1 MNKNESKYFN
11 TAKKMNDALLFLL
24 EKKDYSYITISD
36 ICKKAN
42 VNRPTFYL
50 HYENMSDLFEE
61 VIENSSKSFFEHFKD
76 TQKIQEAEIESM
88 DSENL
93 ELVKDEYLIPYLSFV
108 RENRNLFKTLSKHQ
122 NLFHMDS
129 LKREAFQTF
138 TSKILNRFHVDEK
151 YQEYYFDFYVNGFE
165 AILFRWCR
173 NDCNL
178 EIREVASL
186 IEGLTKKNEKNPE

>member
-42 VNRPTFYL
+42 VNRSTFYL
-50 HYENMSDLFEE
+50 HYENIGDLFEE
-61 VIENSSKSFFEHFKD
+61 VVEKSSKSFFEHFKD
-76 TQKIQEAEIESM
+76 TQGIQQGEIERM
-88 DSENL
+88 DTEDL
-93 ELVKDEYLIPYLSFV
+93 ELVRDEYLLPYLSFV
-108 RENRNLFKTLSKHQ
+108 KENKNLYKTLSTHA

-129 LKREAFQTF
+129 LKKNSFQDF
-138 TSKILNRFHVDEK
+138 VSKIMNRFHVDEK
-151 YQEYYFDFYVNGFE
+151 YQEYYFDFYVNGYE

-173 NDCNL
+173 NDCDL
-178 EIREVASL
+178 DIREVASL

>member
-24 EKKDYSYITISD
+24 EEKDYSYITISD

-42 VNRPTFYL
+42 VNRSTFYL
-50 HYENMSDLFEE
+50 HYENIQDLFEE
-61 VIENSSKSFFEHFKD
+61 VLENSSKSFFNHFQD
-76 TQKIQEAEIESM
+76 TQMVQEVEIERI
-88 DSENL
+88 DLEDL

-108 RENRNLFKTLSKHQ
+108 KENKNLYKTMSMHTK
-122 NLFHMDS
+122 LFHMDS
-129 LKREAFQTF
+129 LKKKSFQDIV
-138 TSKILNRFHVDEK
+138 SRIMDRFHVNEK
-151 YQEYYFDFYVNGFE
+151 YQEYYFDFYVNGIE

-173 NDCNL
+173 NDCDL
-178 EIREVASL
+178 EIWEVASL

>member
-42 VNRPTFYL
+42 VNRSTFYL
-50 HYENMSDLFEE
+50 HYENIGDLFEE
-61 VIENSSKSFFEHFKD
+61 VVEKSSKSFFEHFKD
-76 TQKIQEAEIESM
+76 TQGIQQGEIERM
-88 DSENL
+88 DTEDL
-93 ELVKDEYLIPYLSFV
+93 ELVRDEYLLPYLSFV
-108 RENRNLFKTLSKHQ
+108 KENINFYKTLSTHA

-129 LKREAFQTF
+129 LKKNSFQDF
-138 TSKILNRFHVDEK
+138 VSKIMNRFHVDEK
-151 YQEYYFDFYVNGFE
+151 YQEYYFDFYVNGYE

-173 NDCNL
+173 NDCDL
-178 EIREVASL
+178 DIREVASL